1 MIKCKSASGIKSLI
15 RAGAASLLLAV
26 SLPLAL
32 AQDTTTVT
40 VPLQNANYSEL
51 FQEFDN
57 SINNGEA
64 YSDHD
69 NTTAV
74 LGWAQSYMMLS
85 YMQMYHA
92 TSNTVWLDKIE
103 TQFNRVLEKRDDRL
117 GRADI
122 YAGKPLKGWG
132 GERYDEG
139 RWHVYVVH
147 TGQICKAP
155 ADFIRVVKSD
165 PALTE
170 KYGATADRWLGELE
184 EIVADAN
191 RDFVTS
197 GTVGYYVD
205 GSMEGGKGGK
215 TPLNMTT
222 AMGSVVAELYD
233 ITKKPEHKEHATKI
247 ANLFRQSLQER
258 DGTWVWEY
266 AIKPPGTP
274 FKTGEDI
281 SHAAINVDFAVR
293 CYQAGI
299 VFTKEDM
306 DRFAKTWLKNVDKGD
321 RFADYV
327 DGTENP
333 RVSYIP
339 QAAGRWLCLV
349 DVVSEEF
356 RQPLIKSAKKAF
368 SGKEIEFPSKGV
380 GLSRLARYTR

>member
-1 MIKCKSASGIKSLI
+1 MTKCINVTGIKKFLQ
-15 RAGAASLLLAV
+15 AATAALLLAA
-26 SLPLAL
+26 SIPMAM
-32 AQDTTTVT
+32 AQDATTIT
-40 VPLQNANYSEL
+40 VPLQNANYSQL

-92 TSNTVWLDKIE
+92 TSNTLWLDKVE

-122 YAGKPLKGWG
+122 YAGEPLKGWG

-155 ADFIRVVKSD
+155 AEFVRVVKSD
-165 PALTE
+165 RALTE
-170 KYGATADRWLGELE
+170 KYGTTADRWLAELE

-191 RDFVTS
+191 RNFVTS

-205 GSMEGGKGGK
+205 GSMKGGGK
-215 TPLNMTT
+215 TPLNMTN
-222 AMGSVVAELYD
+222 AMGSVVAELYH
-233 ITKKPEHKEHATKI
+233 ITKKPEYKEQATKI
-247 ANLFRQSLQER
+247 ANLFHQSLQER
-258 DGTWVWEY
+258 NGAWVWAY
-266 AIKPPGTP
+266 AINAPGAP
-274 FKTGEDI
+274 FETGEDI

-306 DRFAKTWLKNVDKGD
+306 DRFAQTWLKNVDKGD

-327 DGTENP
+327 DGKENP
-333 RVSYIP
+333 RVNYIP

-349 DVVSEEF
+349 DVVSDKY
-356 RQPLIKSAKKAF
+356 RQPLIDSAKKAF

-380 GLSRLARYTR
+380 GLSRLARYSR